1 MNLFQGHKAIAVPQ
15 NVTAWDID
23 PYSKEVLLNPEP
35 FFSNLREKGPFVYL
49 SKYKMLA
56 CGRYKE
62 TKEVFS
68 DHKRFVSSRG
78 VGIQD
83 FKLEKPWRPPSLVL
97 EVDPPKHTKNRRF
110 LTRAQSPNKI
120 SQHKDF
126 FKKSAD
132 KLISELLQKKEIDGI
147 SDLAEIF
154 PTRVFPEAVG
164 LKKIDKETLLGYG
177 AMVFNALGPDNE
189 FRKDAMAKGLSVLEK
204 INKQCLEE
212 NIDADGLAKE
222 IYRSTAE
229 KSEEDQL
236 AGMLVRSLL
245 SAGID
250 TTVSAIGNLLWCFT
264 DNPEQ
269 FQLVKDDKSLIG
281 NAVEESLRLTSPVKA
296 FCRRSAIDT
305 EVSGVVIEEGTK
317 ILCVLGSANTD
328 PDVWDDPY
336 KYDVTRR
343 TIGHLAL
350 GVGVHNCVGQTLARA
365 EITALVS
372 SLTELVKIIKP
383 KGVATWKPNNAMR
396 SLASLPIILET

>member
-35 FFSNLREKGPFVYL
+35 FFSALRERGPFVYL
-49 SKYKMLA
+49 NKYKMLA

-83 FKLEKPWRPPSLVL
+83 FKLEKPWRPPSMVL
-97 EVDPPKHTKNRRF
+97 EVDPPEHTKNRRF
-110 LTRAQSPNKI
+110 LTRALSPNKI
-120 SQHKDF
+120 SQLKDF

-132 KLISELLQKKEIDGI
+132 KLISELLQKREIDGI
-147 SDLAEIF
+147 SDLAEMF

-212 NIDADGLAKE
+212 NIDVDGLAKD

-269 FQLVKDDKSLIG
+269 FQLVKDNKSLVG

-296 FCRRSAIDT
+296 FCRTSAIDT
-305 EVSGVVIEEGTK
+305 EVSGVTIEEGTK

-328 PDVWDDPY
+328 PEVWGNPF

-383 KGVATWKPNNAMR
+383 NGVATWKPNNAMR

>member
-1 MNLFQGHKAIAVPQ
+1 MSLFQGHKAIKVPQ
-15 NVTAWDID
+15 NITVWDVD
-23 PYSKEVLLNPEP
+23 PYSKEVLLDPET
-35 FFSNLREKGPFVYL
+35 FFSALRERGPFVYL
-49 SKYKMLA
+49 NKYKMLA

-68 DHKRFVSSRG
+68 DHQRFVSSRG

-97 EVDPPKHTKNRRF
+97 EVDPPEHTKNRRF
-110 LTRAQSPNKI
+110 LTRALSPNKI
-120 SQHKDF
+120 SQLKDF
-126 FKKSAD
+126 FKDCAD
-132 KLISELLQKKEIDGI
+132 KLILELLEKKEIDGI

-212 NIDADGLAKE
+212 NIDTKGLAKE

-229 KSEEDQL
+229 NSEEDQL

-250 TTVSAIGNLLWCFT
+250 TTVSAIGNLLWCFA

-269 FQLVKDDKSLIG
+269 FQLVKNDKSLVG

-296 FCRRSAIDT
+296 FCRTSAKDT
-305 EVSGVVIEEGTK
+305 EVSGVTIEEGTK

-328 PDVWDDPY
+328 PEVWRTPL
-336 KYDVTRR
+336 KYDVNRR

-365 EITALVS
+365 EITALAS
-372 SLTELVKIIKP
+372 SLTELVKVIQPAGK
-383 KGVATWKPNNAMR
+383 ATWKPNNAMR
-396 SLASLPIILET
+396 SLESLPIILET

>member
-23 PYSKEVLLNPEP
+23 PYSKEVLLNPET
-35 FFSNLREKGPFVYL
+35 FFSALRERGPFVYL
-49 SKYKMLA
+49 NKYKMLA

-97 EVDPPKHTKNRRF
+97 EVDPPEHTKNRRF
-110 LTRAQSPNKI
+110 LTRALSPKKI
-120 SQHKDF
+120 SQLKYF
-126 FKKSAD
+126 FKNCAD
-132 KLISELLQKKEIDGI
+132 KLIRELLQKKEIDGI

-164 LKKIDKETLLGYG
+164 LKKIDKEALLGYG

-212 NIDADGLAKE
+212 NIDTKGLAKE
-222 IYRSTAE
+222 IYLRTAE
-229 KSEEDQL
+229 NAEEDQL

-250 TTVSAIGNLLWCFT
+250 TTVSAIGNLLWCFSE
-264 DNPEQ
+264 NPEQ
-269 FQLVKDDKSLIG
+269 FQLVKNDKSLVG
-281 NAVEESLRLTSPVKA
+281 NAVEEALRLTSPVKA
-296 FCRRSAIDT
+296 FCRTSATDT
-305 EVSGVVIEEGTK
+305 EVSGIVIEEGTK

-328 PDVWDDPY
+328 PEVWETPY
-336 KYDVTRR
+336 KYDVNRR

-365 EITALVS
+365 EITALAS
-372 SLTELVKIIKP
+372 SLTEFVKTIKP
-383 KGVATWKPNNAMR
+383 KGIAAWKPNNAMR
-396 SLASLPIILET
+396 SLESLPIILES

>member
-35 FFSNLREKGPFVYL
+35 FFSALREKGPFVYL
-49 SKYKMLA
+49 NKYKMLA
-56 CGRYKE
+56 VGRYKE

-97 EVDPPKHTKNRRF
+97 EVDPPEHTKNRRF
-110 LTRAQSPNKI
+110 LTRALSPNKI
-120 SQHKDF
+120 SQLKDF
-126 FKKSAD
+126 FKDCAD
-132 KLISELLQKKEIDGI
+132 KLILELLEKKEIDGI

-212 NIDADGLAKE
+212 NIDTKGLAKE
-222 IYRSTAE
+222 IYRSIAE
-229 KSEEDQL
+229 NSEEDQL

-250 TTVSAIGNLLWCFT
+250 TTVSAIGNLLWCFA

-269 FQLVKDDKSLIG
+269 FQLVKNDKSLVG

-296 FCRRSAIDT
+296 FCRTSATDT
-305 EVSGVVIEEGTK
+305 EVSGVTIEEGTK

-328 PDVWDDPY
+328 PEVWENPF

-350 GVGVHNCVGQTLARA
+350 GIGVHNCVGQTLARA
-365 EITALVS
+365 EITALIS
-372 SLTELVKIIKP
+372 SLTELVKVIKP
-383 KGVATWKPNNAMR
+383 KGVAIWKPNNAMR
-396 SLASLPIILET
+396 SLESLPIILES

>member
-1 MNLFQGHKAIAVPQ
+1 MSLFQGHKAIKVPQ
-15 NVTAWDID
+15 NITAWDID
-23 PYSKEVLLNPEP
+23 PYSKEVLLDPET
-35 FFSNLREKGPFVYL
+35 FFSDLRERGPFVYL
-49 SKYKMLA
+49 NKYKMLA

-68 DHKRFVSSRG
+68 DHQRFVSSRG

-97 EVDPPKHTKNRRF
+97 EVDPPKHTRNRRF
-110 LTRAQSPNKI
+110 LTKALSPNKI
-120 SQHKDF
+120 AQLKDF
-126 FKKSAD
+126 FKNCAD
-132 KLISELLQKKEIDGI
+132 ELINELLQKKEIDGI
-147 SDLAEIF
+147 LDLAEIF

-212 NIDADGLAKE
+212 NIDAKGLAKE

-229 KSEEDQL
+229 NLEEDEL

-264 DNPEQ
+264 KNPEQ
-269 FQLVKDDKSLIG
+269 FQLVKDDKSLVG

-296 FCRRSAIDT
+296 FCRTSAIET
-305 EVSGVVIEEGTK
+305 EVSGIAIEEGTK

-328 PDVWDDPY
+328 PEVWDNPY

-350 GVGVHNCVGQTLARA
+350 GIGVHNCVGQTLARA
-365 EITALVS
+365 EITALTR
-372 SLTELVKIIKP
+372 SLAELVKTIRPAGI
-383 KGVATWKPNNAMR
+383 AAWKPNNAMR
-396 SLASLPIILET
+396 SLESLPIILEK

>member
-1 MNLFQGHKAIAVPQ
+1 MNLFQGHKAISVPQ
-15 NVTAWDID
+15 NVTVWDID
-23 PYSKEVLLNPEP
+23 PYSKEVLLNPET
-35 FFSNLREKGPFVYL
+35 FFCGLRERGPFVYL
-49 SKYKMLA
+49 NKYKMLA

-97 EVDPPKHTKNRRF
+97 EVDPPEHTKNRRF
-110 LTRAQSPNKI
+110 LTRALSPNKI
-120 SQHKDF
+120 SQLKDF
-126 FKKSAD
+126 FKDCAD
-132 KLISELLQKKEIDGI
+132 KLIIELLEKKEIDGI
-147 SDLAEIF
+147 SNLAEIF

-204 INKQCLEE
+204 INKQCLKE
-212 NIDADGLAKE
+212 NIDIKGLASE
-222 IYRSTAE
+222 IYRSTA
-229 KSEEDQL
+229 KTSEEDQL

-250 TTVSAIGNLLWCFT
+250 TTVSAIGNLLWCFSE
-264 DNPEQ
+264 NPDQ
-269 FQLVKDDKSLIG
+269 FQLVKHDKSLVG

-296 FCRRSAIDT
+296 FCRTSATDT
-305 EVSGVVIEEGTK
+305 EVSSIAIEEGTK

-328 PDVWDDPY
+328 PEVWDNPY

-350 GVGVHNCVGQTLARA
+350 GIGVHNCVGQTLARA

-372 SLTELVKIIKP
+372 SLTELVKTIRPAGI
-383 KGVATWKPNNAMR
+383 AAWKPNNAMR
-396 SLASLPIILET
+396 SLESLPIILQQ

>member
-1 MNLFQGHKAIAVPQ
+1 MSLFHGHKAIKVPQ
-15 NVTAWDID
+15 NITAWDID
-23 PYSKEVLLNPEP
+23 PYSKEVLLDPET
-35 FFSNLREKGPFVYL
+35 FFSALRERGPFVYL
-49 SKYKMLA
+49 NKYKMLA

-62 TKEVFS
+62 TKAVFS
-68 DHKRFVSSRG
+68 DHQRFVSSRG

-97 EVDPPKHTKNRRF
+97 EVDPPKHTRNRRF
-110 LTRAQSPNKI
+110 LTKALSPNKI
-120 SQHKDF
+120 AQLKDF
-126 FKKSAD
+126 FKNCAD
-132 KLISELLQKKEIDGI
+132 ELINELLQKKEIDGI
-147 SDLAEIF
+147 LDLAEIF

-212 NIDADGLAKE
+212 NISAKGLAKE

-229 KSEEDQL
+229 HFEEDEL

-250 TTVSAIGNLLWCFT
+250 TTVSSIGNLLWCFAK
-264 DNPEQ
+264 NPEQ
-269 FQLVKDDKSLIG
+269 FQLVKDDKSLVG

-296 FCRRSAIDT
+296 FCRTSAVET
-305 EVSGVVIEEGTK
+305 EVSGIAIEEGTK

-328 PDVWDDPY
+328 PEMWDNPY

-350 GVGVHNCVGQTLARA
+350 GIGVHNCVGQTLARA
-365 EITALVS
+365 EITALTM
-372 SLTELVKIIKP
+372 SLVERVKTIRPAGI
-383 KGVATWKPNNAMR
+383 AAWKPNNAMR
-396 SLASLPIILET
+396 SLESLPIILEK

>member
-1 MNLFQGHKAIAVPQ
+1 MSLYQGHKAIKVPK
-15 NVTAWDID
+15 NATTWDID
-23 PYSKEVLLNPEP
+23 PYSKEVLLDPEG
-35 FFSNLREKGPFVYL
+35 FFSALREKGPFVYL
-49 SKYKMLA
+49 NKYKMLA

-97 EVDPPKHTKNRRF
+97 EVDPPEHTRNRRF
-110 LTRAQSPNKI
+110 LTQALSPNKI
-120 SQHKDF
+120 ATLKVF
-126 FKKSAD
+126 FKNCAD
-132 KLISELLQKKEIDGI
+132 KLIKELLQKKEIDGI

-154 PTRVFPEAVG
+154 PTKVFPEAVG

-212 NIDADGLAKE
+212 NIDAKGLAKE
-222 IYRSTAE
+222 IYRNTADI
-229 KSEEDQL
+229 SEEDNL

-250 TTVSAIGNLLWCFT
+250 TTVSAIGNLLWCFSK
-264 DNPEQ
+264 NPEQ
-269 FQLVKDDKSLIG
+269 FRLLKNDKSLIG

-296 FCRRSAIDT
+296 FCRTSAVET
-305 EVSGVVIEEGTK
+305 KVSGIVIEEGTK

-328 PDVWDDPY
+328 PEFWNNPY

-365 EITALVS
+365 EIVALAS
-372 SLTELVKIIKP
+372 SLIERVKSIKP
-383 KGVATWKPNNAMR
+383 IGEAVWKPNNAMR
-396 SLASLPIILET
+396 SLERLPIILEA

>member
-1 MNLFQGHKAIAVPQ
+1 MSLFHGHKAIKVPQ
-15 NVTAWDID
+15 NITAWDID
-23 PYSKEVLLNPEP
+23 PYSKEVLLDPET
-35 FFSNLREKGPFVYL
+35 FFSALRERGPFVYL
-49 SKYKMLA
+49 NKYKMLA

-62 TKEVFS
+62 TKAVFS
-68 DHKRFVSSRG
+68 DHQRFVSSRG

-97 EVDPPKHTKNRRF
+97 EVDPPKHTRNRRF
-110 LTRAQSPNKI
+110 LTKALSPNKI
-120 SQHKDF
+120 AQLKDF
-126 FKKSAD
+126 FKNCAD
-132 KLISELLQKKEIDGI
+132 ELINELLQKKEIDGI
-147 SDLAEIF
+147 LDLAEIF

-212 NIDADGLAKE
+212 NISAKGLAKE

-229 KSEEDQL
+229 HFEEDEL

-250 TTVSAIGNLLWCFT
+250 TTVSAIGNLLWCFAK
-264 DNPEQ
+264 NPEQ
-269 FQLVKDDKSLIG
+269 FQLVKDDKSLVG

-296 FCRRSAIDT
+296 FCRTSAIET
-305 EVSGVVIEEGTK
+305 EVSGVAIEEGTK

-328 PDVWDDPY
+328 PEMWDNPY

-350 GVGVHNCVGQTLARA
+350 GIGVHNCVGQTLARA
-365 EITALVS
+365 EITALTM
-372 SLTELVKIIKP
+372 SLVERVKTIRPAGI
-383 KGVATWKPNNAMR
+383 AAWKPNNAMR
-396 SLASLPIILET
+396 SLESLPIILEK

>member
-1 MNLFQGHKAIAVPQ
+1 MSLFQGHKAIKVPQ
-15 NVTAWDID
+15 NTLAWDID
-23 PYSKEVLLNPEP
+23 PYSKDVLLNPEN
-35 FFSNLREKGPFVYL
+35 FFNNLREKGPFVYL

-83 FKLEKPWRPPSLVL
+83 FKLEAPWRPPSQVL
-97 EVDPPKHTKNRRF
+97 EVDPPQHTKNRRF
-110 LTRAQSPNKI
+110 LAQALAPNKI
-120 SQHKDF
+120 SKLKDF
-126 FKKSAD
+126 FKECAD
-132 KLISELLQKKEIDGI
+132 QLISELLQKKEIDGI
-147 SDLAEIF
+147 SDLAEMF

-164 LKKIDKETLLGYG
+164 LKKIDKDTLLGYG

-189 FRKDAMAKGLSVLEK
+189 FRNDAMAKGLSVLEK

-212 NIDADGLAKE
+212 NIDNTGLAKE
-222 IYRSTAE
+222 IYKSTAE
-229 KSEEDQL
+229 ASEGEQL

-250 TTVSAIGNLLWCFT
+250 TTVSAIGNLLWCFSE
-264 DNPEQ
+264 NPEQ
-269 FQLVKDDKSLIG
+269 FETIKNNKSLAG

-296 FCRRSAIDT
+296 FCRTSAEET
-305 EVSGVVIEEGTK
+305 EVSGVTIEEGTK

-328 PDVWDDPY
+328 PEVWDNSY

-350 GVGVHNCVGQTLARA
+350 GIGVHNCVGQTLARA
-365 EITALVS
+365 EIAALAR
-372 SLTELVKIIKP
+372 SLTELVKTIRPAGI
-383 KGVATWKPNNAMR
+383 AAWKPNNAMR
-396 SLASLPIILET
+396 SLESLPIILEK

>member
-1 MNLFQGHKAIAVPQ
+1 MNLFQGHKAISVPQ
-15 NVTAWDID
+15 NVTVWDID
-23 PYSKEVLLNPEP
+23 PYSKEVLLNPET
-35 FFSNLREKGPFVYL
+35 FFCGLRERGPFVYL
-49 SKYKMLA
+49 NKYKMLA

-97 EVDPPKHTKNRRF
+97 EVDPPEHTKNRRF
-110 LTRAQSPNKI
+110 LTRALSPNKI
-120 SQHKDF
+120 SQLKDF
-126 FKKSAD
+126 FKDCAD
-132 KLISELLQKKEIDGI
+132 KLIIELLEKKEIDGI
-147 SDLAEIF
+147 SNLAEIF

-204 INKQCLEE
+204 INKQCLKE
-212 NIDADGLAKE
+212 NIDIKGLASE

-229 KSEEDQL
+229 TSEEDQL

-250 TTVSAIGNLLWCFT
+250 TTVSAIGNLLWCFSE
-264 DNPEQ
+264 NPDQ
-269 FQLVKDDKSLIG
+269 FQLVKHDKSLVG

-296 FCRRSAIDT
+296 FCRTSATDT
-305 EVSGVVIEEGTK
+305 EVSSIAIEEGTK

-328 PDVWDDPY
+328 PEVWDNPY

-343 TIGHLAL
+343 TIGHLAF
-350 GVGVHNCVGQTLARA
+350 GIGVHNCVGQTLSRA

-372 SLTELVKIIKP
+372 SLTELVKTIRPACI
-383 KGVATWKPNNAMR
+383 AAW
-396 SLASLPIILET
+396 

>member
-15 NVTAWDID
+15 NVTAWEID

-35 FFSNLREKGPFVYL
+35 FFSALREKGPFVYL
-49 SKYKMLA
+49 NKYKMLA

-97 EVDPPKHTKNRRF
+97 EVDPPEHTKNRRV
-110 LTRAQSPNKI
+110 LTRALSHNKI
-120 SQHKDF
+120 SQLKDF
-126 FKKSAD
+126 FKDCAD
-132 KLISELLQKKEIDGI
+132 KLIHELLQKKEIDGI

-177 AMVFNALGPDNE
+177 AMVFNALGPDND

-250 TTVSAIGNLLWCFT
+250 TTVSAIGNLLWCFSK
-264 DNPEQ
+264 NPEQ
-269 FQLVKDDKSLIG
+269 FRLLKNDKSLIG

-296 FCRRSAIDT
+296 FCRTSAVEA
-305 EVSGVVIEEGTK
+305 EVSGIVIEEGTK

-328 PDVWDDPY
+328 PEVWENPY

-365 EITALVS
+365 EITALAS
-372 SLTELVKIIKP
+372 SLTGLVKVIKLAG
-383 KGVATWKPNNAMR
+383 KATWKPNNAMR

>member
-15 NVTAWDID
+15 NVIAWDID
-23 PYSKEVLLNPEP
+23 PYSKEVLLNPET
-35 FFSNLREKGPFVYL
+35 FFNALREKGPFVYL
-49 SKYKMLA
+49 NKYKMLA
-56 CGRYKE
+56 CGRYRE
-62 TKEVFS
+62 TREVFS

-97 EVDPPKHTKNRRF
+97 EVDPPEHTKNRRF
-110 LTRAQSPNKI
+110 LTRALSPNKI
-120 SQHKDF
+120 SQLKDF
-126 FKKSAD
+126 FRESAD
-132 KLISELLQKKEIDGI
+132 KLISELLEKKKIDGI

-212 NIDADGLAKE
+212 NIDTKGLAKE

-229 KSEEDQL
+229 NLEEDQL

-250 TTVSAIGNLLWCFT
+250 TTVSAIGNLLWCLAE
-264 DNPEQ
+264 NPEQ
-269 FQLVKDDKSLIG
+269 FQLVKNDTSLVG
-281 NAVEESLRLTSPVKA
+281 NAVEESLRLTSPVKS
-296 FCRRSAIDT
+296 FCRTSATDT
-305 EVSGVVIEEGTK
+305 EVSGVTIEEGTK

-328 PDVWDDPY
+328 PEVWKNPY

-372 SLTELVKIIKP
+372 SLTELVKVIKP
-383 KGVATWKPNNAMR
+383 ADKAIWKPNNAMR
-396 SLASLPIILET
+396 SLESLPIILET

>member
-1 MNLFQGHKAIAVPQ
+1 MNLFQGHKAIAVPK
-15 NVTAWDID
+15 NVTSWDID
-23 PYSKEVLLNPEP
+23 PYSKEVLLNPET
-35 FFSNLREKGPFVYL
+35 FFSALRERGPFVYL
-49 SKYKMLA
+49 NKYKMLA

-97 EVDPPKHTKNRRF
+97 EVDPPEHTKNRRF
-110 LTRAQSPNKI
+110 LTRALSPNKI
-120 SQHKDF
+120 SQLKDF
-126 FKKSAD
+126 FKDCAD
-132 KLISELLQKKEIDGI
+132 KLIRELLQKKEIDGI

-189 FRKDAMAKGLSVLEK
+189 FRKDAMDKGLAVLEK
-204 INKQCLEE
+204 INKQCLDE
-212 NIDADGLAKE
+212 NIEAGGLAKE

-229 KSEEDQL
+229 NSEEDQL

-250 TTVSAIGNLLWCFT
+250 TTVSAIGNLLWCLAK
-264 DNPEQ
+264 NPKQ
-269 FQLVKDDKSLIG
+269 FQLVKDDKSLVG

-296 FCRRSAIDT
+296 FCRTSAIET
-305 EVSGVVIEEGTK
+305 VVSGIAIEEGTK

-328 PDVWDDPY
+328 PEVWGNPY

-343 TIGHLAL
+343 TLGHLAL
-350 GVGVHNCVGQTLARA
+350 GIGVHNCVGQTLARA

-372 SLTELVKIIKP
+372 SLTGLVKIIKP
-383 KGVATWKPNNAMR
+383 IGKPIWKPNNAMR
-396 SLASLPIILET
+396 SLASLPIIMET

>member
-1 MNLFQGHKAIAVPQ
+1 MSLFQGHKAIKIPH
-15 NVTAWDID
+15 NTSAWDID
-23 PYSKEVLLNPEP
+23 PYSKEVLLNPED
-35 FFSNLREKGPFVYL
+35 FFKALRERGPFVYL

-83 FKLEKPWRPPSLVL
+83 FKLEAPWRPPSLVL
-97 EVDPPKHTKNRRF
+97 EVDPPIHTKNRRF
-110 LTRAQSPNKI
+110 VTRALSPNKI
-120 SQHKDF
+120 AKLKDF
-126 FKKSAD
+126 FKDCAD
-132 KLISELLQKKEIDGI
+132 QLTNKLLKKKQIDGI
-147 SDLAEIF
+147 YDLAEIF

-164 LKKIDKETLLGYG
+164 LKKIDKDTLLGYG

-189 FRKDAMAKGLSVLEK
+189 FRKDAMARGLSVLEK

-212 NIDADGLAKE
+212 NIDNKGLAKE
-222 IYRSTAE
+222 IYRQTAE
-229 KSEEDQL
+229 ASEEDQL

-250 TTVSAIGNLLWCFT
+250 TTVSAIGNLLWCFSK
-264 DNPEQ
+264 NPEQ
-269 FQLVKDDKSLIG
+269 FETIKNNKSLVG

-296 FCRRSAIDT
+296 FCRTSAVET
-305 EVSGVVIEEGTK
+305 QVSGVTIEEGTK

-328 PDVWDDPY
+328 PEVWDNPY
-336 KYDVTRR
+336 KYDVARR

-350 GVGVHNCVGQTLARA
+350 GIGVHNCVGQTLARA
-365 EITALVS
+365 EITALAI
-372 SLTELVKIIKP
+372 SLTELVKTIRP
-383 KGVATWKPNNAMR
+383 AGNATWKPNNAMR
-396 SLASLPIILET
+396 SLESLPIILEK

>member
-1 MNLFQGHKAIAVPQ
+1 MELFQGHKAIAVPQ

-35 FFSNLREKGPFVYL
+35 FFSALRERGPFVYL
-49 SKYKMLA
+49 NKYKMLA

-83 FKLEKPWRPPSLVL
+83 FKLEKPWRPPSMVL
-97 EVDPPKHTKNRRF
+97 EVDPPEHTKNRRF
-110 LTRAQSPNKI
+110 LTRALSPNKI
-120 SQHKDF
+120 SQLKDF

-147 SDLAEIF
+147 SDLAEMF

-212 NIDADGLAKE
+212 NIDGDGLAKD

-269 FQLVKDDKSLIG
+269 FQLVKDNKLLVG

-296 FCRRSAIDT
+296 FCRTSAIDT
-305 EVSGVVIEEGTK
+305 EVSGVTIEEGTK

-328 PDVWDDPY
+328 PEVWENPF

-383 KGVATWKPNNAMR
+383 SGVATWKPNNAMR

>member
-1 MNLFQGHKAIAVPQ
+1 MSLFQGHKAIKAPQ
-15 NVTAWDID
+15 NVSVWDID
-23 PYSKEVLLNPEP
+23 PYSKDVLLNPEK
-35 FFSNLREKGPFVYL
+35 FFISLRERGPFVYL
-49 SKYKMLA
+49 NKYKMLA

-83 FKLEKPWRPPSLVL
+83 FKLEAPWRPPSLVL
-97 EVDPPKHTKNRRF
+97 EVDPPEHTKNRRF
-110 LTRAQSPNKI
+110 LTRALSPNKI
-120 SQHKDF
+120 AKLKDF
-126 FKKSAD
+126 FKNCAD
-132 KLISELLQKKEIDGI
+132 QLVNQLLQKREINGI
-147 SDLAEIF
+147 SDLAEVF

-164 LKKIDKETLLGYG
+164 LKNIDKDTLLGYG

-189 FRKDAMAKGLSVLEK
+189 FRKGAMAKGISVLEK

-212 NIDADGLAKE
+212 NIDSKGLAKE
-222 IYRSTAE
+222 IYESTSEA
-229 KSEEDQL
+229 SEEEQL

-250 TTVSAIGNLLWCFT
+250 TTVSAIGNLLWCFSE
-264 DNPEQ
+264 NPEQ
-269 FQLVKDDKSLIG
+269 FEAIRNDKSLVN

-296 FCRRSAIDT
+296 FCRTSAVET
-305 EVSGVVIEEGTK
+305 EVSGIAIEEGTK

-328 PDVWDDPY
+328 PEVWDNPY

-350 GVGVHNCVGQTLARA
+350 GIGVHNCVGQTLARA
-365 EITALVS
+365 EITSLAS
-372 SLTELVKIIKP
+372 SLSELVKTIRPAGI
-383 KGVATWKPNNAMR
+383 ATWKPNNAMR
-396 SLASLPIILET
+396 SLESLPIILEK

>member
-1 MNLFQGHKAIAVPQ
+1 MNLFQGHKAISVPQ
-15 NVTAWDID
+15 NVTVWDID
-23 PYSKEVLLNPEP
+23 PYSKEVLLNPET
-35 FFSNLREKGPFVYL
+35 FFCGLRERGPFVYL
-49 SKYKMLA
+49 NKYKMLA

-97 EVDPPKHTKNRRF
+97 EVDPPEHTKNRRF
-110 LTRAQSPNKI
+110 LTRALSPNKI
-120 SQHKDF
+120 SQLKDF
-126 FKKSAD
+126 FKDCAD
-132 KLISELLQKKEIDGI
+132 KLIIELLEKKEIDGI
-147 SDLAEIF
+147 SNLAEIF

-204 INKQCLEE
+204 INKQCLKE
-212 NIDADGLAKE
+212 NIDIKGLASE
-222 IYRSTAE
+222 IYRSTA
-229 KSEEDQL
+229 KTSEEDQL

-250 TTVSAIGNLLWCFT
+250 TTVSAIGNLLWCFSE
-264 DNPEQ
+264 NPDQ
-269 FQLVKDDKSLIG
+269 FQLVKHDKSLVG

-296 FCRRSAIDT
+296 FCRTSATDT
-305 EVSGVVIEEGTK
+305 EVSSIAIEEGTE

-328 PDVWDDPY
+328 PEVWDNPY

-350 GVGVHNCVGQTLARA
+350 GIGVHNCVGQTLARA

-372 SLTELVKIIKP
+372 SLTELVKTIRPAGI
-383 KGVATWKPNNAMR
+383 AAWKPNNAMR
-396 SLASLPIILET
+396 SLESLPIILQQ

>member
-1 MNLFQGHKAIAVPQ
+1 MSLFQGHKAIKVPQ
-15 NVTAWDID
+15 NTLAWDID
-23 PYSKEVLLNPEP
+23 PYSKEVLLNPED
-35 FFSNLREKGPFVYL
+35 FFDALRERGPFVYL

-56 CGRYKE
+56 CGRYQE

-83 FKLEKPWRPPSLVL
+83 FKLETPWRPPSLVL
-97 EVDPPKHTKNRRF
+97 EVDPPEHTKNRRF
-110 LTRAQSPNKI
+110 VTRALSPNKI
-120 SQHKDF
+120 AKLKDF
-126 FKKSAD
+126 FKDCAD
-132 KLISELLQKKEIDGI
+132 QLINKLLKKKHIDGI

-164 LKKIDKETLLGYG
+164 LKKIDKDTLLGYG

-212 NIDADGLAKE
+212 NIDNKGLAKE
-222 IYRSTAE
+222 IYRQTAE
-229 KSEEDQL
+229 ASEEDQL

-250 TTVSAIGNLLWCFT
+250 TTVSAIGNLLWCFSK
-264 DNPEQ
+264 NPEQ
-269 FQLVKDDKSLIG
+269 FETIKNNKSLVG

-296 FCRRSAIDT
+296 FCRTSAVET
-305 EVSGVVIEEGTK
+305 EVSGVTIEEGTK

-328 PDVWDDPY
+328 PKVWDNPY

-350 GVGVHNCVGQTLARA
+350 GIGVHNCVGQTLARA
-365 EITALVS
+365 EITALAS
-372 SLTELVKIIKP
+372 SLTELVKTIRPAGI
-383 KGVATWKPNNAMR
+383 ATWKPNNAMR
-396 SLASLPIILET
+396 SLESLPITLEK

>member
-1 MNLFQGHKAIAVPQ
+1 MSLFQGHKAIKAPQ
-15 NVTAWDID
+15 NTLAWDID
-23 PYSKEVLLNPEP
+23 PYSKDVLLNPES
-35 FFSNLREKGPFVYL
+35 FFNNLREKGPFVYL

-83 FKLEKPWRPPSLVL
+83 FKLEAPWRPPSLVL
-97 EVDPPKHTKNRRF
+97 EVDPPEHTKNRRF
-110 LTRAQSPNKI
+110 VTRALSPNKI
-120 SQHKDF
+120 AKLKDF
-126 FKKSAD
+126 FKDCAD
-132 KLISELLQKKEIDGI
+132 QLINKLLKKKHIDGI

-164 LKKIDKETLLGYG
+164 LKKIDKDTLLGYG

-212 NIDADGLAKE
+212 NIDNKGLAKE
-222 IYRSTAE
+222 IYRQTTEA
-229 KSEEDQL
+229 SEEDQL

-250 TTVSAIGNLLWCFT
+250 TTVSAIGNLLWCFSK
-264 DNPEQ
+264 NPEQ
-269 FQLVKDDKSLIG
+269 FETIKNNKSLVG

-296 FCRRSAIDT
+296 FCRTSAVDT
-305 EVSGVVIEEGTK
+305 EVSGVTIEEGTK

-328 PDVWDDPY
+328 PKVWDNPY

-350 GVGVHNCVGQTLARA
+350 GIGVHNCVGQTLARA
-365 EITALVS
+365 EITALAS
-372 SLTELVKIIKP
+372 SLTELVKTIRPAGI
-383 KGVATWKPNNAMR
+383 ATWKPNNAMR
-396 SLASLPIILET
+396 SLESLPITLEK

>member
-1 MNLFQGHKAIAVPQ
+1 MNLFQGHKAIAAPQ

-23 PYSKEVLLNPEP
+23 PYSKEVLLNPET
-35 FFSNLREKGPFVYL
+35 FFSALRERGPFVYL
-49 SKYKMLA
+49 NKYKMLA

-97 EVDPPKHTKNRRF
+97 EVDPPEHTKNRRF
-110 LTRAQSPNKI
+110 LTRALSPNKI
-120 SQHKDF
+120 SQLKYF
-126 FKKSAD
+126 FKNCAD
-132 KLISELLQKKEIDGI
+132 KLIRELLQKKEIDGI

-164 LKKIDKETLLGYG
+164 LKKIDKEALLGYG

-212 NIDADGLAKE
+212 NIDTKGLAKE
-222 IYRSTAE
+222 IYLRTAE
-229 KSEEDQL
+229 NAEEDQL

-250 TTVSAIGNLLWCFT
+250 TTVSAIGNLLWCFSE
-264 DNPEQ
+264 NPEQ
-269 FQLVKDDKSLIG
+269 FQLVKNDKSLVG
-281 NAVEESLRLTSPVKA
+281 NAVEEALRLTSPVKA
-296 FCRRSAIDT
+296 FCRTSATDT
-305 EVSGVVIEEGTK
+305 EVSGIVIEEGTK

-328 PDVWDDPY
+328 PEVWETPY
-336 KYDVTRR
+336 KYDVNRR

-350 GVGVHNCVGQTLARA
+350 GIGVHNCVGQTLARA
-365 EITALVS
+365 EITALAS
-372 SLTELVKIIKP
+372 SLTEFVKTIKP
-383 KGVATWKPNNAMR
+383 KGIAAWKPNNAMR
-396 SLASLPIILET
+396 SLERLPIILES

>member
-1 MNLFQGHKAIAVPQ
+1 MSLYQGHKAIKAPK
-15 NVTAWDID
+15 NTTTWDID
-23 PYSKEVLLNPEP
+23 PYSKEVLLDPER
-35 FFSNLREKGPFVYL
+35 FFSALREKGPFVYL
-49 SKYKMLA
+49 NKYKMLA

-83 FKLEKPWRPPSLVL
+83 FKLEEPWRPPSLVL
-97 EVDPPKHTKNRRF
+97 EVDPPEHTRNRRF
-110 LTRAQSPNKI
+110 LTQALSPNKI
-120 SQHKDF
+120 ATLKVF
-126 FKKSAD
+126 FKNCAD
-132 KLISELLQKKEIDGI
+132 KLIKELLQKKDIDGI

-154 PTRVFPEAVG
+154 PTKVFPEAVG

-212 NIDADGLAKE
+212 NIDAKGLAKE
-222 IYRSTAE
+222 IYRNTACS
-229 KSEEDQL
+229 SEEEHL

-250 TTVSAIGNLLWCFT
+250 TTVSAIGNLLWCFSE
-264 DNPEQ
+264 NPEQ
-269 FQLVKDDKSLIG
+269 FQLLKNDKSLIG
-281 NAVEESLRLTSPVKA
+281 NSVEESLRLTSPVKA
-296 FCRRSAIDT
+296 FCRTSAVKT
-305 EVSGVVIEEGTK
+305 EVSGIVIEEGTK

-365 EITALVS
+365 EITALAS
-372 SLTELVKIIKP
+372 SIIERVKSIKP
-383 KGVATWKPNNAMR
+383 TGEAVWKPNNAMR
-396 SLASLPIILET
+396 SLESLPIILEA

>member
-1 MNLFQGHKAIAVPQ
+1 MADNLVVRLFQGHKAIKVPQ
-15 NVTAWDID
+15 NIPKWDID
-23 PYSKEVLLNPEP
+23 PYSRDVLINPIK
-35 FFSNLREKGPFVYL
+35 FFNALREKGPFVYL
-49 SKYKMLA
+49 NKYKMLA

-83 FKLEKPWRPPSLVL
+83 FQLEKPWRPPSLVL
-97 EVDPPKHTKNRRF
+97 EVDPPEHTKNRRF
-110 LTRAQSPNKI
+110 LSRALSPNKI
-120 SQHKDF
+120 AQLKDF
-126 FKKSAD
+126 FKDCAD
-132 KLISELLQKKEIDGI
+132 KLINELLQKKEIDGI
-147 SDLAEIF
+147 LDLAEIF

-189 FRKDAMAKGLSVLEK
+189 LRRNAMAKGLSVLEK

-212 NIDADGLAKE
+212 NIDAKGLAKE
-222 IYRSTAE
+222 IYQRTADSSE
-229 KSEEDQL
+229 KEHL

-250 TTVSAIGNLLWCFT
+250 TTVSAIGNLLWCFSE
-264 DNPEQ
+264 NPEQ
-269 FQLVKDDKSLIG
+269 FHLVKNDKLLVG

-296 FCRRSAIDT
+296 FCRTSTKEA

-328 PDVWDDPY
+328 REVWKNSF
-336 KYDVTRR
+336 KY
-343 TIGHLAL
+343 
-350 GVGVHNCVGQTLARA
+350 
-365 EITALVS
+365 
-372 SLTELVKIIKP
+372 EL
-383 KGVATWKPNNAMR
+383 
-396 SLASLPIILET
+396 SDEL

>member
-1 MNLFQGHKAIAVPQ
+1 MNLFQGHKAITVPQ

-23 PYSKEVLLNPEP
+23 PYSKEVLLNPET
-35 FFSNLREKGPFVYL
+35 FFSALRERGPFVYL
-49 SKYKMLA
+49 NKYKMLA

-97 EVDPPKHTKNRRF
+97 EVDPPEHTKNRRF
-110 LTRAQSPNKI
+110 LTRALSPNKI
-120 SQHKDF
+120 SQLKDF
-126 FKKSAD
+126 FNDCAD
-132 KLISELLQKKEIDGI
+132 KLISELIQKKEIDGI

-212 NIDADGLAKE
+212 NIDAGGLAKE

-229 KSEEDQL
+229 NSEEDQL

-250 TTVSAIGNLLWCFT
+250 TTVSAIGNLLWCFAE
-264 DNPEQ
+264 NPEQ
-269 FQLVKDDKSLIG
+269 FQLVKDDKSLAG

-296 FCRRSAIDT
+296 FCRTSAIDT
-305 EVSGVVIEEGTK
+305 EVSGIVIEEGTK
-317 ILCVLGSANTD
+317 ILCVLGAANTD
-328 PDVWDDPY
+328 PEVWENPY

-365 EITALVS
+365 EITALAS
-372 SLTELVKIIKP
+372 SLTGLVKVIKLAG
-383 KGVATWKPNNAMR
+383 KATWKPNNAMR